1 MRRRY
6 EHTTDGDPIVVLIPE
21 TPEDLDEIDA
31 MAARGEIDTRH
42 SFGDCRGE
50 VAERLEE
57 EGHETDTGGKR
68 GV

>member
-21 TPEDLDEIDA
+21 TQEDLDEIDA

-50 VAERLEE
+50 VAEDPPR
-57 EGHETDTGGKR
+57 
-68 GV
+68 